1 MVQLPGKLGGLGFW
15 GGGGQRLP
23 RFDASLEVQDIAIFA
38 RFNVVL
44 LLRGIFTAVKA
55 NKDQVEP
62 DVLQGQ
68 S

>member
-1 MVQLPGKLGGLGFW
+1 MKLKGKHRWIHL
-15 GGGGQRLP
+15 
-23 RFDASLEVQDIAIFA
+23 SIAIFA